1 MAVIIN
7 RFTRRGAVAL
17 AAAAPFAVRAQTNEF
32 RIFAAGATK
41 SLVEELGARFERE
54 AGVKLVPAFDTVGAL
69 RDRVLNGEAPDMV
82 LLSAVAVKAIADK
95 RPLPAG
101 MTLDLGRTGVGL
113 AQPTGRAPAQ
123 IDTPEKFRD
132 FLMKAGI
139 IGYADPARGAT
150 AGTQFKKA
158 IDQLGLAEPLKDKL
172 KVYPFGV
179 EVIAAVGKGELDVGV
194 SQATE
199 IVTHSTVS
207 FVGFLPDALQVWT
220 IYQAAALKES
230 DAARKFLTLLKTPDG
245 AAALKKN
252 GFEAAGG

>member
-1 MAVIIN
+1 MTAAQG
-7 RFTRRGAVAL
+7 RLTRRSVGAL
-17 AAAAPFAVRAQTNEF
+17 AIALPFATRARAQTNEL

-41 SLVEELGARFERE
+41 SLVEELGPRFERE
-54 AGVKLVPAFDTVGAL
+54 AGVKLVAAFDTVGAL
-69 RDRVLNGEAPDMV
+69 RDRVLKGEAPDMV
-82 LLSAVAVKAIADK
+82 LLSAVAVKAIAD
-95 RPLPAG
+95 RQPIPSG
-101 MTLDLGRTGVGL
+101 MILDLGRTGVAL
-113 AQPTGRAPAQ
+113 AQPRGRAPAQ

-132 FLMKAGI
+132 FLMKAGV

-199 IVTHSTVS
+199 IVTHATVS

-220 IYQAAALKES
+220 IYQAAAQ
-230 DAARKFLTLLKTPDG
+230 
-245 AAALKKN
+245 KN
-252 GFEAAGG
+252 GFEAVGG